1 MGEKVRIDDAGAG
14 MVLTQDV
21 VDERG
26 KLLLEKGITLTKK
39 YISHLKRLGVT
50 KVNVFD
56 PYAESLKQA
65 GVVSPLLRTE
75 LRDCFSALFQMK
87 AWDILNFRPPASHLQ
102 RIGSAV
108 DSVIDEAAGQLDQV
122 VNLQVRQPREDE
134 TQHAVNVCLMAVIT
148 GLYLRFERSILRDL
162 ALGALFHDLGKSMLP
177 SADSDKA
184 FLHTIYGRELLLRSN
199 VSTAVTR
206 IAAEH
211 HEAFDGSGHP
221 KGLLAKD
228 VHPLSRLVC
237 IVNHFDTV
245 MDESVQG
252 YKRQAIIDGML
263 AGGNRL
269 YDLNLLRAFL
279 NTAAL
284 FPVGS
289 LVRLNTGQ
297 TGYVTA
303 NRVHFPLRPMV
314 RVLDDYGHTDLDL
327 VLRPNIVITELI
339 AG

>member
-1 MGEKVRIDDAGAG
+1 MRIEDAGAG

-26 KLLLEKGITLTKK
+26 NLLLEKGIALTRS
-39 YISHLKRLGVT
+39 YIARLKRLGVDGIC
-50 KVNVFD
+50 VFD
-56 PYAESLKQA
+56 PYAESLKRA
-65 GVVSPLLRTE
+65 KVISPALRNE
-75 LRDCFSALFQMK
+75 LRECFSALFQMK
-87 AWDILNFRPPASHLQ
+87 AWDILNFKPPAAHMQ
-102 RIGSAV
+102 RIDSVV

-122 VNLQVRQPREDE
+122 VNVQVRQPSEDE
-134 TQHAVNVCLMAVIT
+134 TQHAVNVCLLAVIT
-148 GLYLRFERSILRDL
+148 GLYLKFERSILRDL

-177 SADSDKA
+177 AGDQDKA
-184 FLHTIYGRELLLRSN
+184 FLHTIYGRELLLKSN
-199 VSTAVTR
+199 VSAAVPR

-221 KGLLAKD
+221 KGLPAKD

-237 IVNHFDTV
+237 IVNHFDN
-245 MDESVQG
+245 MMNGSERGGGS
-252 YKRQAIIDGML
+252 RQELIDGMT

-269 YDLNLLRAFL
+269 FDMNLLRAFL

-289 LVRLNTGQ
+289 LVRLNNGR
-297 TGYVTA
+297 TGYVVT
-303 NRVHFPLRPMV
+303 NRVHFPLRPVV
-314 RVLDDYGHTDLDL
+314 RVIEDYGHTDIDL
-327 VLRPNIVITELI
+327 VLKPNIVITELI

>member
-1 MGEKVRIDDAGAG
+1 MRIEDAGAG
-14 MVLTQDV
+14 MVLTRDIL
-21 VDERG
+21 DERG

-39 YISHLKRLGVT
+39 YISRLKRLGVT
-50 KVNVFD
+50 RVSVFD
-56 PYAESLKQA
+56 PYAESLKRDN
-65 GVVSPLLRTE
+65 VISPLLRAE

-87 AWDILNFRPPASHLQ
+87 AWDILNFRPPAAHLQ
-102 RIGSAV
+102 RVDAAV
-108 DSVIDEAAGQLDQV
+108 ERVIDEAAGQLDRV
-122 VNLQVRQPREDE
+122 VNLQVRKPHEDE

-148 GLYLRFERSILRDL
+148 GLYLRFERGILRDL

-177 SADSDKA
+177 PEDNDKA

-206 IAAEH
+206 VAAEH

-221 KGLLAKD
+221 KGLMAKD

-237 IVNHFDTV
+237 IVNYFDTA
-245 MDESVQG
+245 MEEETLGS
-252 YKRQAIIDGML
+252 KRQAIVDGML

-289 LVRLNTGQ
+289 LVRLNIGQ

-303 NRVHFPLRPMV
+303 NRVHFPLRPVV
-314 RVLDDYGHTDLDL
+314 RVINDYGHTDLDL
-327 VLRPNIVITELI
+327 VLKPNIVITELI

>member
-1 MGEKVRIDDAGAG
+1 MRIGDAGAG

-26 KLLLEKGITLTKK
+26 NLLLEKGITLTRS
-39 YISHLKRLGVT
+39 YIARLKRLGVEGIC
-50 KVNVFD
+50 VFD

-65 GVVSPLLRTE
+65 KVVSSALRAE
-75 LRDCFSALFQMK
+75 LRECFSALFQMK
-87 AWDILNFRPPASHLQ
+87 AWDILNFRPPAAHMQ
-102 RIGSAV
+102 RIGLAV
-108 DSVIDEAAGQLDQV
+108 DSVIDEAAGQLDQI
-122 VNLQVRQPREDE
+122 VNVQVRQPSEDE
-134 TQHAVNVCLMAVIT
+134 TQHAVNVCLLAVVT
-148 GLYLRFERSILRDL
+148 GLYLKFERSILRDL

-177 SADSDKA
+177 AGDQDKA

-199 VSTAVTR
+199 VSVAVPR

-211 HEAFDGSGHP
+211 HETFDGSGHP
-221 KGLLAKD
+221 KGLPAKD

-237 IVNHFDTV
+237 IVNCFDNA
-245 MDESVQG
+245 MNESEQSG
-252 YKRQAIIDGML
+252 KSRQAIIDGMV

-269 YDLNLLRAFL
+269 FDLNLLRAFL

-289 LVRLNTGQ
+289 LVRLNTGR
-297 TGYVTA
+297 TGYVVA

-314 RVLDDYGHTDLDL
+314 RVIEDYGHTDIDL
-327 VLRPNIVITELI
+327 VLKPNIVITELI

>member
-1 MGEKVRIDDAGAG
+1 MEMRVDDAGAG

-26 KLLLEKGITLTKK
+26 NLLLEKGITLTRT
-39 YISHLKRLGVT
+39 YIARLKRLGVE
-50 KVNVFD
+50 NICIFD

-65 GVVSPLLRTE
+65 TVVSPALRTE
-75 LRDCFSALFQMK
+75 LRECFSTLFRMK
-87 AWDILNFRPPASHLQ
+87 SWDILNFKPPAAHMH

-108 DSVIDEAAGQLDQV
+108 DSVIDDAAGQLDQI
-122 VNLQVRQPREDE
+122 VNVQVREPSADE
-134 TQHAVNVCLMAVIT
+134 TQHAVNVCLLAVVT
-148 GLYLRFERSILRDL
+148 GLYLKFERSILRDL
-162 ALGALFHDLGKSMLP
+162 AFGALFHDLGKSMLP
-177 SADSDKA
+177 AGDQDKA

-199 VSTAVTR
+199 VSAAVTR

-211 HEAFDGSGHP
+211 HEAFDGTGHP
-221 KGLLAKD
+221 KGLAAKD

-237 IVNHFDTV
+237 IVNHFDNAISENERSG
-245 MDESVQG
+245 ES
-252 YKRQAIIDGML
+252 RQEIIDGMM

-269 YDLNLLRAFL
+269 FDMNLLRAFL

-289 LVRLNTGQ
+289 LVRLNTGR
-297 TGYVTA
+297 TGYVVT
-303 NRVHFPLRPMV
+303 NRAHFPLRPVV
-314 RVLDDYGHTDLDL
+314 RVIEDYGHTDIDL
-327 VLRPNIVITELI
+327 VLKPNVVITELI